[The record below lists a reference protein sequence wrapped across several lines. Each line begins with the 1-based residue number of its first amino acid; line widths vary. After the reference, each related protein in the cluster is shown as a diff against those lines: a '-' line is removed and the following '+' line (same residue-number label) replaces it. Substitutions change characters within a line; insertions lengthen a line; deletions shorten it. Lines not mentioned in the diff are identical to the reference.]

1 MEKTMEEKQEKKNAA
16 CLSTP
21 SRAGAVQLSWLRGYY
36 RITSFPSASYV
47 FIFIINIINVSVRK
61 GPKYFLVHCNV
72 KIGKWGHR
80 HHFWHVHQLCRWLCQ
95 TAHAPRPR
103 CEKQKAS
110 GASGLTAAS
119 PKRTPQRR
127 VGLDGGLAGRTGL
140 TGLTGLTG
148 RLFPGLC
155 FF

>member
-80 HHFWHVHQLCRWLCQ
+80 HHFWHVHQLRRWLCQ

-103 CEKQKAS
+103 CDRGEAAPSEAHGARRRPGREAAPVLIILNRCTS
-110 GASGLTAAS
+110 GGVT
-119 PKRTPQRR
+119 
-127 VGLDGGLAGRTGL
+127 
-140 TGLTGLTG
+140 
-148 RLFPGLC
+148 RLSI
-155 FF
+155 